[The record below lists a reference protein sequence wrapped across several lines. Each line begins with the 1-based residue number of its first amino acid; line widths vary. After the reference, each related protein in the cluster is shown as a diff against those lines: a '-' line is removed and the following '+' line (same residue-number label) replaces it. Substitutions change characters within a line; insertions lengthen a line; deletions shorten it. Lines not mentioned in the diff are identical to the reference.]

1 MDRKYEDQDASG
13 TDRFPD
19 RIGGVVGGAVPP
31 TQPPDGPAAP
41 PAAGFPDDDDAPDGD
56 RATAGPAVPPLGRPR
71 AGRRLVRPDP
81 EPRSPL
87 NPEQRLLVLD
97 IWQRSGLS
105 ATDFADLV
113 GLSAFTLYNWK
124 KRFRTMGPAGLLDH
138 PRGAPRG
145 SRLPEVTKRAIL
157 LMKQQHPDWGCD
169 RISDLL
175 VRGPALPA
183 SPSAVAT
190 VLKEEGYEFE
200 EVATRPHEEKLVRFE
215 RSRPNELW
223 QTDLFTFVLK
233 RQNRRVYL
241 VAYLDDASRFV
252 VGWGLHAS
260 ASTALV
266 LEVLRAAIGS
276 YGPPGEILSDN
287 GSQYVTWRGKSAFSK
302 ELAKLGVKHLVS
314 KPRHPQTLG
323 KIERFWGTLWRE
335 CLTAAVFRDLGD
347 ARVRIGH
354 FVDHYNFQRPHRSLE
369 GLFPA
374 DKYFGAAPEVLRTLK
389 EAVAQ
394 NALEIARDGVPK
406 KPFYL
411 TGQVGG
417 KAFSVHAEGERVILT
432 HAEGD
437 REEVELVGPGEDVP
451 PPGDEGELEDPGP
464 ESDAEDAPVDETL
477 VPPGTSPLDGGIEAM
492 RDAIGEGKE
501 GIDE

>member
-1 MDRKYEDQDASG
+1 M
-13 TDRFPD
+13 
-19 RIGGVVGGAVPP
+19 
-31 TQPPDGPAAP
+31 
-41 PAAGFPDDDDAPDGD
+41 
-56 RATAGPAVPPLGRPR
+56 
-71 AGRRLVRPDP
+71 
-81 EPRSPL
+81 
-87 NPEQRLLVLD
+87 VLD
-97 IWQRSGLS
+97 IWHRSGLS
-105 ATDFADLV
+105 ASDFADLV
-113 GLSAFTLYNWK
+113 GLSAYTLYSWK

-138 PRGAPRG
+138 PRGGPRG

-157 LMKQQHPDWGCD
+157 MMKEEHPDWGCD

-183 SPSAVAT
+183 SPSAVAR

-200 EVATRPHEEKLVRFE
+200 EVATRPHDEKVVRFE

-241 VAYLDDASRFV
+241 VAFLDDASRFV

-266 LEVLRAAIGS
+266 LEVLRASVASFGL
-276 YGPPGEILSDN
+276 PEEVLSDN

-302 ELAKLGVKHLVS
+302 ELEKLGIRHLVS

-323 KIERFWGTLWRE
+323 KIERFWGTLWKE
-335 CLTAAVFRDLGD
+335 CLQAAVFRDLGD
-347 ARVRIGH
+347 ARIRIGH
-354 FVDHYNFQRPHRSLE
+354 FVDHYNFQRPHRSLD

-374 DKYFGAAPEVLRTLK
+374 DRYFGAAPEVLRTLK
-389 EAVAQ
+389 DAVAQ

-432 HAEGD
+432 RGAGD
-437 REEVELVGPGEDVP
+437 REEVELVGPD
-451 PPGDEGELEDPGP
+451 
-464 ESDAEDAPVDETL
+464 EDAPPSDLEEELPDGGPDPEALPPEDDDL
-477 VPPGTSPLDGGIEAM
+477 VPPGTSRLDGGIEAM
-492 RDAIGEGKE
+492 RDAMAEGKE
-501 GIDE
+501 EGDDRPESE